1 MSAPS
6 PPRPRS
12 RRKETRPAEITAAA
26 LELFLERG
34 FAATKL
40 EDVAARAGVGK
51 GTIYLYFP
59 TKVELFRAVLRVGWL
74 PNLEAAEA
82 IVAEHAGSAA
92 EVLRKLA
99 AHALRI
105 IDSPMIAI
113 PKLVLAESGNF
124 PAIARLYVE
133 EVGTRAI
140 RLLAGVIASG
150 VQRGEFRPVE
160 PAAVVPL
167 FGAPFLMM
175 AMVKHSIGRHTAL
188 PFDPAAVIET
198 HLDVL
203 LRGLAAEPPS

>member
-6 PPRPRS
+6 PARPRA
-12 RRKETRPAEITAAA
+12 RRKDARPAEITAAA
-26 LELFLERG
+26 LDLFVERG

-59 TKVELFRAVLRVGWL
+59 NKAELFRAVLRLGWL

-82 IVAEHAGSAA
+82 IVAEHTGPAA
-92 EVLRKLA
+92 ELLRKLA

-140 RLLAGVIASG
+140 RLFAGVIARG
-150 VQRGEFRPVE
+150 VQRGEFRPLE
-160 PAAVVPL
+160 PTAVVPL
-167 FGAPFLMM
+167 FGAPFLTM
-175 AMVKHSIGRHTAL
+175 ALLKHSVGRHAPL

-203 LRGLAAEPPS
+203 LRGLAPERSP

>member
-1 MSAPS
+1 MSARL
-6 PPRPRS
+6 PPRPRA

-26 LELFLERG
+26 LDLFVERG

-59 TKVELFRAVLRVGWL
+59 NKVELFRAVLRLGWL

-82 IVAEHAGSAA
+82 IVAEHTGSTAD
-92 EVLRKLA
+92 LMRKLA

-124 PAIARLYVE
+124 PAIARLYLE
-133 EVGTRAI
+133 EVGARAI
-140 RLLAGVIASG
+140 RLFAGVIARG
-150 VQRGEFRPVE
+150 VQRGEFRPLE
-160 PAAVVPL
+160 PTAVVPL
-167 FGAPFLMM
+167 FGAPFLLM
-175 AMVKHSIGRHTAL
+175 ALLKHSVGRHVAL
-188 PFDPAAVIET
+188 PFDPARVIDT
-198 HLDVL
+198 HLEVL
-203 LRGLAAEPPS
+203 LRGLAPEPPP